1 MATKSVTRL
10 TAEDYLD
17 LDRAAEY
24 RSEFV
29 SGEMF
34 AMSGGSPRHARL
46 GIKIALQFEMQLQ
59 GKRCR
64 AYSSDLRTLVSASG
78 AYLYPDVSIVCGPI
92 ITKEGSDDICT
103 NPALIVEVLSPST
116 AAYDRGLK
124 FQLYR
129 QILSL
134 NDYLLVHCDDV
145 FIEHYSR
152 QPNEGWLLHEYRGP
166 GARVPLP
173 NLQCEL
179 ALDAAYDGVMEEPG

>member
-10 TAEDYLD
+10 TAEDYLA

-29 SGEMF
+29 NGEMF

-46 GIKIALQFEMQLQ
+46 GTKISFHFELQLQ
-59 GKRCR
+59 GKPCR
-64 AYSSDLRTLVSASG
+64 SYSSELRIGTG
-78 AYLYPDVSIVCGPI
+78 PTKNYLYPDVSVVCGPL
-92 ITKEGSDDICT
+92 ITHADSSDICT

-129 QILSL
+129 QIPSL
-134 NDYLLVHCDDV
+134 NDYLLVHSDDI

-152 QPNEGWLLHEYRGP
+152 QPNEGWLLHEFRGP
-166 GARVPLP
+166 GGRIPLP

-179 ALDAAYDGVMEEPG
+179 HLGAVYDGVMEEPG

>member
-1 MATKSVTRL
+1 MATKPL
-10 TAEDYLD
+10 TQLTEQDYLD

-29 SGEMF
+29 NGEMF

-46 GIKIALQFEMQLQ
+46 SGTVFFHLESQLQ

-64 AYSSDLRTLVSASG
+64 AYPTDLRTLVSASG
-78 AYLYPDVSIVCGPI
+78 AYLYPDVSVVCGPLQ
-92 ITKEGSDDICT
+92 TQEGSNDICT

-129 QILSL
+129 QIPSL
-134 NDYLLVHCDDV
+134 NDYLLVHCDDI
-145 FIEHYSR
+145 FIEHYAR
-152 QPNEGWLLHEYRGP
+152 QPNEGWLLREYRGSD
-166 GARVPLP
+166 ARIPLG
-173 NLQCEL
+173 NLGCEL
-179 ALDAAYDGVMEEPG
+179 HLGSVYEGVMEEPG